1 MLKTIKGWWHREEG
15 AQQKP
20 ELTLAITKLMV
31 GMMSMD
37 SKIDAEEHAEIV
49 KALGEQFSLSAEES
63 EALIV
68 QATDKERTDL
78 RFSAVVEQIVEHF
91 NVDERAAILAKL
103 WRVAM
108 ADGNIDFLEEQYINR
123 LSGLLGVPTSFL
135 SEMKAKQ
142 EKLFPEL
149 DQSKRFQH
157 PNPVIK

>member
-1 MLKTIKGWWHREEG
+1 MLKTMQGWWRREEG

-37 SKIDAEEHAEIV
+37 GKIDENERGEIILML
-49 KALGEQFSLSAEES
+49 ADQFGLTADES
-63 EALIV
+63 ESLIE

-78 RFSAVVEQIVEHF
+78 CFAAVVEQVSEHF

-108 ADGNIDFLEEQYINR
+108 ADGDIDFLEEQYINR
-123 LSGLLGVPTSFL
+123 LSGLLSVPASAL
-135 SEMKAKQ
+135 AEMKSRQ
-142 EKLFPEL
+142 EELFPDL
-149 DQSKRFQH
+149 NQSKRFQH
-157 PNPVIK
+157 PNPVIT